1 MKCARCNGRDAE
13 TTTTGL
19 QMFYCRECSLE
30 IDRMNRQRLASS
42 GDSTTGGSTLGPSQ
56 AKERAAMKY
65 LTSEQVKQYVATWL
79 RYVSNQP
86 MSQPR
91 FFKRVRAT
99 LTLPAPQP
107 KGDNHG

>member
-1 MKCARCNGRDAE
+1 
-13 TTTTGL
+13 
-19 QMFYCRECSLE
+19 
-30 IDRMNRQRLASS
+30 
-42 GDSTTGGSTLGPSQ
+42 
-56 AKERAAMKY
+56 MKY